1 MELEEIRQEI
11 DEIDQQL
18 VSLLETRM
26 GLILEVVAFKK
37 KHRLPVLD
45 NNRENEVLNN
55 VLKKVQNHQFDDVI
69 RATFKDIMT
78 ESRVYQKENIVDG
91 D

>member
-1 MELEEIRQEI
+1 
-11 DEIDQQL
+11 
-18 VSLLETRM
+18 
-26 GLILEVVAFKK
+26 
-37 KHRLPVLD
+37 
-45 NNRENEVLNN
+45 NEVLNN